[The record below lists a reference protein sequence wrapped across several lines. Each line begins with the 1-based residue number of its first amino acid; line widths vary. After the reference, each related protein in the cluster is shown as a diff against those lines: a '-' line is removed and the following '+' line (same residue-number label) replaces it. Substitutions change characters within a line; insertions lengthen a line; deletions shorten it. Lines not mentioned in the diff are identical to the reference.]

1 MSNKCKVTALTNQ
14 KGGVGKT
21 TTCIN
26 LGVGLAK
33 QGKKVLL
40 IDADPQASMTL
51 SLGYKNPD
59 SLPVTISDIMQNVMD
74 IKRMPKDYGIL
85 NHSEGISL
93 LPSNIELSG
102 MESNLINA
110 MNREKILKTYIS
122 SIKKDY
128 DYVLIDCPPT
138 LGMLNINA
146 LSAADSVI
154 IPSQPH
160 FLSTK
165 GLELLLKS
173 IVKVRRQINPHIKI
187 DGILLT
193 MVDRRSNFTKDIIS
207 LLKESY
213 GEKINVFKS
222 EIPVSVRA
230 VEMGAEGKSIYAHDP
245 HGKVAKAYES
255 LTKEVLDNARHNIK
269 DKSDII
275 R

>member
-1 MSNKCKVTALTNQ
+1 MLEKCKTTALCNQ

-26 LGVGLAK
+26 LGVGLAM

-51 SLGYKNPD
+51 SLGNKRPD
-59 SLPVTISDIMQNVMD
+59 DLPVTISDVMQN
-74 IKRMPKDYGIL
+74 IIEEKEMPEDYGIL
-85 NHSEGISL
+85 QHMEGVSL
-93 LPSNIELSG
+93 LPSNIALSG
-102 MESNLINA
+102 IELNLVNA
-110 MNREKILKTYIS
+110 MSRENILRTYINS
-122 SIKKDY
+122 VKKNY
-128 DYVLIDCPPT
+128 DYILIDCPPT

-173 IVKVRRQINPHIKI
+173 VAKVRRQINPNIKI

-193 MVDRRSNFTKDIIS
+193 MVDKRSNFTKDIIS
-207 LLKESY
+207 LLKNQY
-213 GEKINVFKS
+213 GERINVFKT
-222 EIPVSVRA
+222 EIPISVRA
-230 VEMGAEGKSIYAHDP
+230 IETGAEGKSIYAHDP
-245 HGKVAKAYES
+245 HGKVANAYSEF
-255 LTKEVLDNARHNIK
+255 TKEVIENGRQNKYRTDFSR
-269 DKSDII
+269 
-275 R
+275 